1 MVSGILFTFRPLP
14 TGCFY
19 VIQDSQKPA
28 VTKGSCFMR
37 RIIYVLLVFS
47 ALLPGTIRAQDP
59 AFSQFFA
66 SPLTLNPALTGK
78 FSGVVR
84 VAGNYRDQWPQ
95 INNAFITSTIS
106 VDGNIFVNKITPGD
120 AWGVGLMT
128 MTDRTASGILTSN
141 YVALSTSYQKALD
154 ENGWNQIGIGFQG
167 SYANKR
173 LDGTKL
179 NFEDQLDQQGGWTLP
194 SSEAVSGHQ
203 VNLSYFDFNVGVLY
217 NGSTDGNNNYYFG
230 ASAYHILQ
238 PTESFTG
245 NSVYTL
251 HPRFTLHGG
260 YSTPLS
266 QSNNNNF
273 IHFSGM
279 YSRQSN
285 AVDAMLGGAWSY
297 NLNSEEPASP
307 PINIYLGM
315 WARFSNLTDAIIPYV
330 GLDVGSFTIGM
341 SYDVNVSSLKP
352 ASQGQGGFEISV
364 IYIKK
369 PSDGRKTIPCP
380 KF

>member
-1 MVSGILFTFRPLP
+1 M
-14 TGCFY
+14 
-19 VIQDSQKPA
+19 
-28 VTKGSCFMR
+28 TKGSCFMR

-47 ALLPGTIRAQDP
+47 ALLPETIRAQDP

-78 FSGVVR
+78 FGGVIR

-106 VDGNIFVNKITPGD
+106 VDGNIFVNKIAPGD

-203 VNLSYFDFNVGVLY
+203 VNLSYFDLNVGVLY

-266 QSNNNNF
+266 ESNNNNF

-285 AVDAMLGGAWSY
+285 AVDALLGGAWSY
-297 NLNSEEPASP
+297 NLNSDEPASS

-369 PSDGRKTIPCP
+369 PSDGRKPIPCP

>member
-1 MVSGILFTFRPLP
+1 LLSGFIYVSIAFINGGFKQKMQRFQ
-14 TGCFY
+14 TGRNQWIVLMKRIFY
-19 VIQDSQKPA
+19 VLFCLP
-28 VTKGSCFMR
+28 CF
-37 RIIYVLLVFS
+37 F
-47 ALLPGTIRAQDP
+47 PGTSRAQDP

-78 FSGVVR
+78 FSGSVR
-84 VAGNYRDQWPQ
+84 AAGNYRNQWPQ

-106 VDGNIFVNKITPGD
+106 VDGNILVNKITNGD
-120 AWGVGLMT
+120 AWGIGLMT
-128 MTDRTASGILTSN
+128 MTDKTANGILTSN
-141 YVALSTSYQKALD
+141 YVAISTAYQKALD

-167 SYANKR
+167 SYASKR
-173 LDGTKL
+173 LDGTQL
-179 NFEDQLDQQGGWTLP
+179 NFEDQLDQQGGWSLP
-194 SSEAVSGHQ
+194 SSEQVSGHQ
-203 VNLSYFDFNVGVLY
+203 VNLSYFDLNVGVLY
-217 NGSTDGNNNYYFG
+217 NGSSDGNNNYYFG

-260 YSTPLS
+260 YSFPLS

-273 IHFSGM
+273 IHFSGL

-297 NLNSEEPASP
+297 NLNNEEAASP
-307 PINIYLGM
+307 TNLYLGL
-315 WARFSNLTDAIIPYV
+315 WARFSNLTDAIIPYIA
-330 GLDVGSFTIGM
+330 LDIGSFKLGM

-352 ASQGQGGFEISV
+352 ASQGQGGFEISL

>member
-1 MVSGILFTFRPLP
+1 MSKFQ
-14 TGCFY
+14 TGRNQWIVLMRRITY
-19 VIQDSQKPA
+19 VLICISVFPA
-28 VTKGSCFMR
+28 VT
-37 RIIYVLLVFS
+37 
-47 ALLPGTIRAQDP
+47 RAQDP

-78 FSGVVR
+78 FNGSLR
-84 VAGNYRDQWPQ
+84 VAGNYRNQWPQ
-95 INNAFITSTIS
+95 INNAFITSTVSI
-106 VDGNIFVNKITPGD
+106 DGNILTNKITNGD
-120 AWGVGLMT
+120 SWGVGLMA
-128 MTDRTASGILTSN
+128 MTDKTANGILTSN
-141 YVALSTSYQKALD
+141 YVAVSTSYQKALD

-167 SYANKR
+167 TYASKR

-179 NFEDQLDQQGGWTLP
+179 NFEDQLDQQGGWSLP
-194 SSEAVSGHQ
+194 SEEVISGHQ

-217 NGSTDGNNNYYFG
+217 NGSTDGNNNFYLG

-245 NSVYTL
+245 NSLYTL

-260 YSTPLS
+260 YSFPLS
-266 QSNNNNF
+266 QSNNTNF
-273 IHFSGM
+273 IHFSGL

-297 NLNSEEPASP
+297 NLNSDEGTS
-307 PINIYLGM
+307 PINLYLGV

-330 GLDVGSFTIGM
+330 GLDVGSFTVGM
-341 SYDVNVSSLKP
+341 SYDVNVSSLKS
-352 ASQGQGGFEISV
+352 ASESQGGIEISI

-369 PSDGRKTIPCP
+369 PADGRKSIPCP

>member
-1 MVSGILFTFRPLP
+1 MDRFTDLTNPFNQHIQ
-14 TGCFY
+14 TGRNQRT
-19 VIQDSQKPA
+19 VI
-28 VTKGSCFMR
+28 MR
-37 RIIYVLLVFS
+37 RIIYVLLCITYFF
-47 ALLPGTIRAQDP
+47 PGNIQAQDP

-78 FSGVVR
+78 FSGVLR
-84 VAGNYRDQWPQ
+84 VAGNYRNQWPQ

-106 VDGNIFVNKITPGD
+106 VDGNILANKVPTGD
-120 AWGVGLMT
+120 AWGLGLMT
-128 MTDRTASGILTSN
+128 MSDRTADGILTSN
-141 YVALSTSYQKALD
+141 YIAISTSYQKALD

-167 SYANKR
+167 SYASKR

-194 SSEAVSGHQ
+194 SSEVISGHQ
-203 VNLSYFDFNVGVLY
+203 VNLSYFDLNVGILY
-217 NGSTDGNNNYYFG
+217 NGSSDGNNNYYLG
-230 ASAYHILQ
+230 ASAYHVLQ

-245 NSVYTL
+245 NSLYTL

-260 YSTPLS
+260 YSFPLS
-266 QSNNNNF
+266 ESNNNNF
-273 IHFSGM
+273 IHFSGL
-279 YSRQSN
+279 YSQQSN

-297 NLNSEEPASP
+297 NLNADEPSGAP
-307 PINIYLGM
+307 LNLYLGV
-315 WARFSNLTDAIIPYV
+315 WARYSNLTDAIIPYL
-330 GLDVGSFTIGM
+330 GLDVGSFTIGL
-341 SYDVNVSSLKP
+341 SYDVNVSTLKT
-352 ASQGQGGFEISV
+352 ASEGQGGFEISI

>member
-1 MVSGILFTFRPLP
+1 
-14 TGCFY
+14 
-19 VIQDSQKPA
+19 
-28 VTKGSCFMR
+28 MR
-37 RIIYVLLVFS
+37 RIIYVLFCITYFS
-47 ALLPGTIRAQDP
+47 PESSRAQDP

-78 FSGVVR
+78 FNGAFR

-95 INNAFITSTIS
+95 INNAYITSTIS
-106 VDGNIFVNKITPGD
+106 IDGNILANKITNGD
-120 AWGVGLMT
+120 AWGLGLMT
-128 MTDRTASGILTSN
+128 MTDRTADGILTSN
-141 YVALSTSYQKALD
+141 YIAISTAYQKALD

-167 SYANKR
+167 SYASKR

-194 SSEAVSGHQ
+194 SEELVSGHQ
-203 VNLSYFDFNVGVLY
+203 VNLSYFDLNVGVLY
-217 NGSTDGNNNYYFG
+217 NGSTDGNNNFYLG

-245 NSVYTL
+245 NSLYTL

-260 YSTPLS
+260 YSFPLS
-266 QSNNNNF
+266 KDNNTNF
-273 IHFSGM
+273 LHLSGL
-279 YSRQSN
+279 YSRQAN

-297 NLNSEEPASP
+297 N
-307 PINIYLGM
+307 INTDEANNPVNLYLGT
-315 WARFSNLTDAIIPYV
+315 WVRFSNLTDAIIPYL
-330 GLDVGSFTIGM
+330 GLDIGSFTFGL
-341 SYDVNVSSLKP
+341 SYDVNVSSLKS
-352 ASQGQGGFEISV
+352 ASEGQGGFEISL

-369 PSDGRKTIPCP
+369 PADGRKTIPCP